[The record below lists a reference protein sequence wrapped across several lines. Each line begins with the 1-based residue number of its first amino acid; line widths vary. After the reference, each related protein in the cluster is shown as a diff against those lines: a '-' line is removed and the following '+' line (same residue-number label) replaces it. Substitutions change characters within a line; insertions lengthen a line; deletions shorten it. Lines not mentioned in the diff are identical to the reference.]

1 MTDRSAL
8 RRAALCVAAAITPTA
23 PASPSAQSAAGWV
36 ARSNEDTRVVLEQQA
51 RLAPEGA
58 AQVGVSGVD
67 EQITDL
73 SSGYFYSYSR
83 LLQLRTDVERT
94 LVARFDALRF
104 HDFVLGQGPLPPQLL
119 RNAVIR
125 EFVPSASR

>member
-1 MTDRSAL
+1 MTDRPAR
-8 RRAALCVAAAITPTA
+8 RRAALGVAAAMTCTA
-23 PASPSAQSAAGWV
+23 LALPSAQSPAGWV
-36 ARSNEDTRVVLEQQA
+36 ARSNEHTRVVLEAQA

-73 SSGYFYSYSR
+73 W
-83 LLQLRTDVERT
+83 
-94 LVARFDALRF
+94 
-104 HDFVLGQGPLPPQLL
+104 
-119 RNAVIR
+119 